1 MGSAKGST
9 HPASWPPCRRLSHRR
24 ISFRRS
30 VVRFGMCGTVHLSGW
45 HFRPGFGGPVMR
57 LSSSLVAPSAV
68 AILSAALLCGPS
80 GPAMSQ
86 TELPKITVV
95 APKQVARPQRPV
107 ARPQRPA
114 RVANTVASRPT
125 PPTTQTPAPAKDSVM
140 AKLAALEK
148 TASSCA
154 DGCAT
159 SFKHGNQP
167 WNGCSTTG
175 DLISTTC
182 RNGRNY
188 KTYVECMDAGRFL
201 AWRNAEIRWYCSSLH
216 AAGKLAGEKVQV
228 AELKRSARR

>member
-1 MGSAKGST
+1 MRWS
-9 HPASWPPCRRLSHRR
+9 
-24 ISFRRS
+24 
-30 VVRFGMCGTVHLSGW
+30 SG
-45 HFRPGFGGPVMR
+45 F
-57 LSSSLVAPSAV
+57 VAPSAV
-68 AILSAALLCGPS
+68 ALLSAALLCSPS

-95 APKQVARPQRPV
+95 APKQVQRPV

-125 PPTTQTPAPAKDSVM
+125 PPATPTPSAPPAAQKPALAKDSVM
-140 AKLAALEK
+140 AKLAALER
-148 TASSCA
+148 SSGSCT

-188 KTYVECMDAGRFL
+188 KTYIGCMDGGRFL
-201 AWRNAEIRWYCSSLH
+201 GWRNNEMRWYCSSLH

-228 AELKRSARR
+228 AELKRSVRR

>member
-1 MGSAKGST
+1 
-9 HPASWPPCRRLSHRR
+9 
-24 ISFRRS
+24 
-30 VVRFGMCGTVHLSGW
+30 
-45 HFRPGFGGPVMR
+45 
-57 LSSSLVAPSAV
+57 
-68 AILSAALLCGPS
+68 LLCGPS
-80 GPAMSQ
+80 GPALSQ

-107 ARPQRPA
+107 ATPQRPA
-114 RVANTVASRPT
+114 RVANTVASRPA
-125 PPTTQTPAPAKDSVM
+125 PPTPQTPSAPPTAQKPAPAKDSVM
-140 AKLAALEK
+140 AKLAALER
-148 TASSCA
+148 TSGSCT

-159 SFKHGNQP
+159 SFKYGNQP

-188 KTYVECMDAGRFL
+188 KTYAECMDGGRVL
-201 AWRNAEIRWYCSSLH
+201 AWRPAEMRWYCSSLH

>member
-1 MGSAKGST
+1 
-9 HPASWPPCRRLSHRR
+9 
-24 ISFRRS
+24 
-30 VVRFGMCGTVHLSGW
+30 
-45 HFRPGFGGPVMR
+45 MR
-57 LSSSLVAPSAV
+57 LSPGFVAPSAV
-68 AILSAALLCGPS
+68 ALLSAALLCGSS

-114 RVANTVASRPT
+114 RVANTVASRPA
-125 PPTTQTPAPAKDSVM
+125 PPTPQTPAPAKDPVM
-140 AKLAALEK
+140 AKLAALER
-148 TASSCA
+148 TSGSCT

-175 DLISTTC
+175 DLISLTC

-188 KTYVECMDAGRFL
+188 KTYIGCMDGGRFL
-201 AWRNAEIRWYCSSLH
+201 GWRPGEMRWYCSGLH
-216 AAGKLAGEKVQV
+216 AAGKLSGERVQV
-228 AELKRSARR
+228 AELKRSVRR